1 MPNAGGITTWLRRL
15 GVVADGSWP
24 AIRDGAVAEAAR
36 RGADRGTWCVP
47 AIFGLGTP
55 RWGSAPR
62 ADIVGLTAGSEAADV
77 AEAALLGVAC
87 LVAYWVETH
96 LLAQINSVSGPDDLL
111 GGMWAAIAAIFVF
124 RDSYQRS
131 VTAAAS
137 RISATLASFVL
148 CLIYLAFLPFHI
160 WGLALLA
167 GASALAVT
175 LLGRPDD
182 AITAAITTTVIMV
195 VVAVS
200 PAHAWEQP
208 ILRFIDTVVG
218 VVVGVAAAWF
228 GLRVIH
234 PRMRARPR

>member
-1 MPNAGGITTWLRRL
+1 MGNGAMISRGEAR
-15 GVVADGSWP
+15 VAVLD
-24 AIRDGAVAEAAR
+24 
-36 RGADRGTWCVP
+36 
-47 AIFGLGTP
+47 
-55 RWGSAPR
+55 
-62 ADIVGLTAGSEAADV
+62 
-77 AEAALLGVAC
+77 AALLGLAC

-96 LLAQINSVSGPDDLL
+96 LLARISLARISSVSRPDELL

-160 WGLALLA
+160 WGLALLT
-167 GASALAVT
+167 GASALVVT
-175 LLGRPDD
+175 LAGRPDD

-208 ILRFIDTVVG
+208 ILRFVDTVVG
-218 VVVGVAAAWF
+218 VVVGIAAAWF
-228 GLRVIH
+228 GLRVI
-234 PRMRARPR
+234 RPRIQPRPR